1 MTKSQMAN
9 CTTQELR
16 EYVEHKQAKYNNAP
30 AFIRRNSM
38 PEWKNRSAAIWRE
51 IQQRMLAEYNA
62 SKTH

>member
-9 CTTQELR
+9 FTTQELR
-16 EYVEHKQAKYNNAP
+16 EYVEQKQAKYKNAP